1 MEETISV
8 AMRVAEEAIDEA
20 IAKAESQTN
29 SQVRLSLY
37 KIIYSFFHSFILDK
51 LASLTWQLFD
61 IFFCRR
67 SRTKLI
73 ICERTEQ
80 SW

>member
-20 IAKAESQTN
+20 IAKAESQTD

-37 KIIYSFFHSFILDK
+37 TCKIVHSF
-51 LASLTWQLFD
+51 
-61 IFFCRR
+61 
-67 SRTKLI
+67 LI
-73 ICERTEQ
+73 NLHV
-80 SW
+80 